1 MKKRKSKK
9 SEAFLDD
16 LCIAITESY
25 LFRTRTSRISERQM
39 QAEIRPLIAKYLEEH
54 FKDAGYVKI
63 DKMVHDNFYWEG
75 QDSSFQSDCSIFFG
89 GRRYADYIILRP
101 YKIAIEYK
109 KSGGVAAL
117 NTLIGQ
123 GIMASASGDYDYC
136 ILIFQDETKDKRILN
151 SKDLDRESGFIDW
164 LWDTFNIRLKI
175 IK

>member
-75 QDSSFQSDCSIFFG
+75 QDSSFQSDRSIFLVEDAMLITSFSDPT
-89 GRRYADYIILRP
+89 RLPLNTRSL
-101 YKIAIEYK
+101 
-109 KSGGVAAL
+109 AAL
-117 NTLIGQ
+117 RRLI
-123 GIMASASGDYDYC
+123 
-136 ILIFQDETKDKRILN
+136 L
-151 SKDLDRESGFIDW
+151 
-164 LWDTFNIRLKI
+164 
-175 IK
+175 